1 MDALDKIAPALMAA
15 QGELTNP
22 IKSHT
27 AQAGK
32 RIYRYAVLSE
42 IIDLI
47 KPVLLKHKLAYT
59 QLVTYNGAMCS
70 LVTRL
75 IHESGQFLESSYP
88 LMKDAAPQDMGSA
101 ITYARRY
108 ALCAIVGI
116 AADEDDDGKA
126 AQISS
131 NSVDVSMDALIE
143 KMGED
148 SIGNKMLCD
157 YCRANG
163 MGDGQIASDLSSAT
177 VAKLVSTWPEVV
189 KAIKS
194 GPVKLLPKDKPVE
207 SVAEKSQQSDG
218 AIDVTGMNTEL
229 AALMTG
235 DGITK
240 EQLKGYYVGRKHL
253 PDTVAPEKLPQ
264 KYIDNLLK
272 PDNWKTA
279 AARIKEQSTK
289 GK

>member
-1 MDALDKIAPALMAA
+1 MEALTKIAPALMAA
-15 QGELTNP
+15 QAELTNP
-22 IKSHT
+22 LKSHT

-42 IIDLI
+42 IIDLV

-59 QLVTYNGAMCS
+59 QLVNYEGTFCS

-88 LMKDAAPQDMGSA
+88 LPKDAAPQDMGSA

-108 ALCAIVGI
+108 ALCAILGI

-126 AQISS
+126 AQVSS
-131 NSVDVSMDALIE
+131 NAVDVSRDALIE

-148 SIGNKMLCD
+148 SIGNKMLLD
-157 YCRANG
+157 YCRANNL
-163 MGDGQIASDLSSAT
+163 GDGQIASDLSDKAVAT
-177 VAKLVSTWPEVV
+177 LVSTWPEVV

-194 GPVKLLPKDKPVE
+194 EPVKLLPKDRPVE
-207 SVAEKSQQSDG
+207 TLQQNHTNG
-218 AIDVTGMNTEL
+218 VDVTGMQPDL
-229 AALMTG
+229 AALMIK
-235 DGITK
+235 DEITK
-240 EQLKGYYVGRKHL
+240 DQLKGYYTGGKYGNQKHL

-264 KYIDNLLK
+264 RYVDNLIK
-272 PDNWKTA
+272 PDNWKA
-279 AARIKEQSTK
+279 AVARIKA
-289 GK
+289 